1 MARLLFMPP
10 AAPNE
15 PASEPEPVSVSE
27 PEPRSAGA
35 PAEPVAAP
43 PGADPR
49 WGDLRRKTVTWY
61 DPAAS
66 ARSSLAMSG
75 LEFLRAMVDGT
86 VPPPPISR
94 VFDFRPVSVEVGD
107 VVFTCEPDESAYNPI
122 GLVHGGLVCTLL
134 DTATAC
140 AVHTTLAAGAAYTS
154 LEIKISYVRP
164 VHVLPGRANTLTA
177 HGWVTRP
184 GRRAAFAQGDVRD
197 AQGRVVATAS
207 STCLVMTPGDGAG
220 STP

>member
-1 MARLLFMPP
+1 MPP

-15 PASEPEPVSVSE
+15 PASEPEPVSVSVSVSE
-27 PEPRSAGA
+27 PVSEPAPRSAGA

-66 ARSSLAMSG
+66 ARSSLTMSG

-94 VFDFRPVSVEVGD
+94 VFDFRPVTAEVGD

-134 DTATAC
+134 DTAAGC
-140 AVHTTLAAGAAYTS
+140 AVHTTLAVGVAYTS
-154 LEIKISYVRP
+154 LEIKVNYVRP
-164 VHVLPGRANTLTA
+164 VQVLPGRVNTLTV

-184 GRRAAFAQGDVRD
+184 GRRAAFAEGDVRD

-207 STCLVMTPGDGAG
+207 STCLVMGAG
-220 STP
+220 S